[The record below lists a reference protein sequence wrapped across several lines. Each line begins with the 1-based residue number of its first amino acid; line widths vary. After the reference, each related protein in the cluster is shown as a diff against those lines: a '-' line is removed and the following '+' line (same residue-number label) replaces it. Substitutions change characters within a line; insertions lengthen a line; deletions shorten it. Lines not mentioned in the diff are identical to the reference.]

1 MKVILNG
8 ATSGSN
14 FGDYLF
20 AQLFQ
25 DHLSRRLGKEN
36 VYWYRSRYAMSEY
49 YAKRLDNRKECDLG
63 EMDALVYISGGYF
76 CGDDANWKDTVRR
89 YLRYF
94 ILGDR
99 CIAKKIPYAIVGV
112 EVGIPKSRIMRA
124 VQKRILKNASLI
136 VVRNGESLECLRS
149 MGINDAICTTDT
161 AFSIEPE
168 FFADRTLPAEIAECD
183 DKLLLFHIY
192 PGRFRNERV
201 TEKIVPVIN
210 AFIKEHPEYKVLIA
224 ADQTSPEMESEL
236 SRISEAVDGE
246 TLIYKYDD
254 PIELCALIDKVDLVV
269 TPKLHVGILGARLGK
284 SVISFCNHAEKI
296 TRLYSHLG
304 ESGRTLALS
313 ELTVEKGLA
322 MMEEY
327 YLTPM
332 SVSEEITELAC
343 SNFKYLDDF
352 ITDVAERSK

>member
-25 DHLSRRLGKEN
+25 DHLSSRLGKEN
-36 VYWYRSRYAMSEY
+36 VYWYKSRYALSEY
-49 YAKRLDNRKECDLG
+49 YAKRLDNDKDFVLKD
-63 EMDALVYISGGYF
+63 MDALVYISGGYF
-76 CGDDANWKDTVRR
+76 CGDDANWKDTARR

-94 ILGDR
+94 RLGDQ
-99 CIAKKIPYAIVGV
+99 CIAKKIPYAIIGV

-124 VQKRILKNASLI
+124 IQKRILKKASLI
-136 VVRNGESLECLRS
+136 VVRNDESLECLRS
-149 MGINDAICTTDT
+149 MGINNAICTTDT
-161 AFSIEPE
+161 AFSIERE
-168 FFADRTLPAEIAECD
+168 FFADRKLPAEIAEYD
-183 DKLLLFHIY
+183 GKLLLFHVY

-210 AFIKEHPEYKVLIA
+210 AFIKNHPEYKVLIA

-236 SRISEAVDGE
+236 ARIAAMVEGE
-246 TLIYKYDD
+246 TLAYKYDD
-254 PIELCALIDKVDLVV
+254 PIALCALIDKVDLVV

-284 SVISFCNHAEKI
+284 SVVSFCNHAEKI
-296 TRLYSHLG
+296 TRLYTHLG
-304 ESGRTLALS
+304 EEGRTLALS
-313 ELTVEKGLA
+313 DLTVEKGLE
-322 MMEEY
+322 MMEKY
-327 YLTPM
+327 HLCPM
-332 SVSEEITELAC
+332 TVSEEITEKSR